1 MRTWTNKQIYIHFNW
16 SNLTIPVC
24 VKFVQTRL
32 PISHSKLRFHWPST
46 EITHVPVWMVSFQG
60 MDTFI
65 YELMYISLSKVITP
79 NGSKY
84 EIPIYLS
91 KPQALGFELIIY
103 MYYWNFIFGS
113 TRCALQHDRAP
124 SCSIR
129 QELLDRHQMH
139 QVREKTHRWV
149 FRVLN
154 KIMHTTTCSY
164 HHQ

>member
-103 MYYWNFIFGS
+103 ICTIGISYLDPQDVHYNMIGHHRVRFGRS
-113 TRCALQHDRAP
+113 CLIDIKCTRYGKKRTAEF
-124 SCSIR
+124 SGFSI
-129 QELLDRHQMH
+129 
-139 QVREKTHRWV
+139 K
-149 FRVLN
+149 
-154 KIMHTTTCSY
+154 
-164 HHQ
+164 